1 MQSLSSGSSRSA
13 GESQTHKQIV
23 MISCDRC
30 HNINP
35 KRHNREGRGLPEGMR
50 NELEVERWLPSLTGR
65 FGGVGCTIR
74 IQNNIL
80 EGASIC
86 LKVLEG
92 YKNMMCLGN

>member
-50 NELEVERWLPSLTGR
+50 NELEVERWLPSLTGK
-65 FGGVGCTIR
+65 FGGG
-74 IQNNIL
+74 
-80 EGASIC
+80 GAQYEFKIIFWKEQAS
-86 LKVLEG
+86 V
-92 YKNMMCLGN
+92 